1 MAKDKDE
8 KPLSQELAAARADN
22 PPPMGMK
29 GYLEPGDAK
38 AMDRAAK
45 IAIKALEFVN
55 RRLILRKP
63 LKETRDLVLLA
74 QLELA
79 QLYE

>member
-29 GYLEPGDAK
+29 GYLEPDDYK
-38 AMDRAAK
+38 KMDRAAK
-45 IAIKALEFVN
+45 VAIMALRQVARN
-55 RRLILRKP
+55 LLLRNYS
-63 LKETRDLVLLA
+63 KETRDLALLA
-74 QLELA
+74 QLELEN
-79 QLYE
+79 LYE